1 LCLFILILPC
11 TTVRATDA
19 AGRRAGRR
27 PPAGVAARHLATIT
41 DAVFLELAQGERA
54 MIERPH
60 RECARATLPIAVAST
75 PLARGARAVALPQ
88 PAALA
93 LPC

>member
-1 LCLFILILPC
+1 VLFVLIYIDLA
-11 TTVRATDA
+11 VGATRCARPTPPAAAAPA
-19 AGRRAGRR
+19 AGRS
-27 PPAGVAARHLATIT
+27 HLATIT

-60 RECARATLPIAVAST
+60 REYARATLPIAVAST

>member
-1 LCLFILILPC
+1 
-11 TTVRATDA
+11 
-19 AGRRAGRR
+19 
-27 PPAGVAARHLATIT
+27 
-41 DAVFLELAQGERA
+41 VFLELAQGERA

-60 RECARATLPIAVAST
+60 REYARATLPIAVAST

>member
-1 LCLFILILPC
+1 M
-11 TTVRATDA
+11 RATDA
-19 AGRRAGRR
+19 AGQS
-27 PPAGVAARHLATIT
+27 PAALGSAARHLATIT

-60 RECARATLPIAVAST
+60 REYARATLPIAVAST
-75 PLARGARAVALPQ
+75 SLARGARAIALPQ